1 MARQTF
7 TAGQVL
13 TAAQLTTLQA
23 SVWSDDINAQTGTS
37 YTLVLT
43 DAGKQVTL
51 TNASAIALTVPA
63 NSTVAYATGVRIT
76 LINLG
81 AGAVT
86 VSGAGG
92 VTVGHGSNDLTMPQ
106 YGVMVLFKT
115 GTDTWAVEYSYDADD
130 DQPVLASQIFG

>member
-23 SVWSDDINAQTGTS
+23 SVWSDDVNAQTTS

-43 DAGKQVTL
+43 DAGKQVTM
-51 TNASAIALTVPA
+51 TSASATTITVPL
-63 NSTVAYATGVRIT
+63 NSSVAYATGVRIYI
-76 LINLG
+76 INLG
-81 AGAVT
+81 AGVVT
-86 VSGAGG
+86 VAGAGG
-92 VTVGHGSNDLTMPQ
+92 VTVSHGSGDLNMAQ

-115 GTDTWAVEYSYDADD
+115 GTDTWAVEYTYDADD